1 MPCWHVLSPS
11 IVAFV
16 CKLIGWCPLP
26 FVAFVCM
33 LIGSDMVK
41 HRVVL
46 LLLSILWEQYGMSPF
61 PLCECG
67 YNYWLPPAS
76 LLERIWL
83 LGCHASTLT
92 SDCLG
97 LYNSAIV
104 KLRPSSLWVWMCQ
117 LACSMMWLNHFA
129 LVGQLCI
136 IVVVQWLLCTHSAE
150 YLDVF
155 DLGYTQG
162 HVCLS
167 NGHYA
172 SQRHLSCVA
181 CSDRWNCQW
190 DVWTIYPCIHVIVSA
205 THGELT
211 TILFNIEIL
220 HVLSHVTVHFIGDVS
235 ISQCICKLL
244 HHNIDYSLVLL
255 HLKMCFCHLGLLG
268 LSWSLLWFVQETACI
283 CSCHDCLYHVT
294 DNIHVLYIS

>member
-1 MPCWHVLSPS
+1 MFHGVTQSLCPS
-11 IVAFV
+11 WTICIV
-16 CKLIGWCPLP
+16 
-26 FVAFVCM
+26 
-33 LIGSDMVK
+33 
-41 HRVVL
+41 
-46 LLLSILWEQYGMSPF
+46 
-61 PLCECG
+61 
-67 YNYWLPPAS
+67 
-76 LLERIWL
+76 
-83 LGCHASTLT
+83 
-92 SDCLG
+92 
-97 LYNSAIV
+97 
-104 KLRPSSLWVWMCQ
+104 
-117 LACSMMWLNHFA
+117 
-129 LVGQLCI
+129 
-136 IVVVQWLLCTHSAE
+136 VVVQWLLCTHSAE

-294 DNIHVLYIS
+294 DNIHVLYISLLLLCASLEDLPWPWPCLSLLNQVSLEYLPFVKYCQTRQHFSELKVFTKYVLFRVLDHFVVIKVIEHLCALVGVCVHKPPEFVWSMLASGWTLP

>member
-1 MPCWHVLSPS
+1 MFHGVTQSLCPS
-11 IVAFV
+11 WTICIV
-16 CKLIGWCPLP
+16 
-26 FVAFVCM
+26 
-33 LIGSDMVK
+33 
-41 HRVVL
+41 
-46 LLLSILWEQYGMSPF
+46 
-61 PLCECG
+61 
-67 YNYWLPPAS
+67 
-76 LLERIWL
+76 
-83 LGCHASTLT
+83 
-92 SDCLG
+92 
-97 LYNSAIV
+97 
-104 KLRPSSLWVWMCQ
+104 
-117 LACSMMWLNHFA
+117 
-129 LVGQLCI
+129 
-136 IVVVQWLLCTHSAE
+136 VVVQWLLCTHCAE

-181 CSDRWNCQW
+181 LFWLMELSVRCLDHLSM
-190 DVWTIYPCIHVIVSA
+190 YPCHCQCYSWWVDYNLVQ
-205 THGELT
+205 HW
-211 TILFNIEIL
+211 IL

-244 HHNIDYSLVLL
+244 HCNIDYSLVLL

-294 DNIHVLYIS
+294 DNIHVLYISLLLVCASSEDLPWPWPCLSLLNQVSLEYLPFVKYCQTRQHFSELKVFTKYVLFRVLDHFVVIKVIEHLCALVGVCVHKPPEFVWSMLASGWTLP